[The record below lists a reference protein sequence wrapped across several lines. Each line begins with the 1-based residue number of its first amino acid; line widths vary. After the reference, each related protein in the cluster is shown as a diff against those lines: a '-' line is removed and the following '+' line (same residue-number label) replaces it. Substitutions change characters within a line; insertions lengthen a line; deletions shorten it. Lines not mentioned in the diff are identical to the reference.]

1 VKLVT
6 PEVEASVKAAT
17 WLTAADAGAVAVALR
32 LANELDDSTDVA
44 QMVHLSKA
52 IQGIL
57 TALGMTVAGRVG
69 KAEPDEEV
77 NPLESLRKRAS
88 APTSRKP
95 SSGKSRP
102 TGS

>member
-1 VKLVT
+1 
-6 PEVEASVKAAT
+6 
-17 WLTAADAGAVAVALR
+17 
-32 LANELDDSTDVA
+32 LANELDESTDVA

-77 NPLESLRKRAS
+77 NPLESLRKRAA
-88 APTSRKP
+88 APTRRKP
-95 SSGKSRP
+95 ASAKSRP
-102 TGS
+102 VSG